1 MQAMQNNGSNYLI
14 GNASS
19 NHLSQAKLSKVKSS
33 KKQFAAQ
40 MNEYDEED
48 EDEEDEH
55 THTHTHSN
63 SRDPRNPPPMR
74 KPAEEMMKN

>member
-1 MQAMQNNGSNYLI
+1 
-14 GNASS
+14 
-19 NHLSQAKLSKVKSS
+19 VKSS

-63 SRDPRNPPPMR
+63 SRDPRNPPPQR